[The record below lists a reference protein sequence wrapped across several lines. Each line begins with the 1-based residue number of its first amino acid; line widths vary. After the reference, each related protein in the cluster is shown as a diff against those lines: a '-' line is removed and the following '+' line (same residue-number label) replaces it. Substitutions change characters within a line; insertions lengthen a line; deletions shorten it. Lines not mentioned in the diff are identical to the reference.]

1 MAIRQILRQTTST
14 QRGIARE
21 GVRTNVVSRIDR
33 RTIDDRIVSTA
44 TIPFIRSRF
53 LSFVGRNFKP
63 NTRLYAFF
71 DEVNVS
77 SYITPAANVVVS
89 PLSNKKFDF
98 ESSAEQYAEE
108 NALNARRVDGN
119 HQAAFNKGD
128 IIYVQQ
134 RVGFPTANTL
144 VNTPGTG
151 ILTYYGAG
159 NVMYLTNIKGT
170 LLQGDTVVG
179 SISGANATLGA
190 TVTQPP
196 MGSTLLT
203 NAAGDIAGTFLI
215 PNTNF
220 LRFRTGI
227 RELVFTDS
235 STNDKIV
242 ADTQG
247 RVNYTATGTLQ
258 TRQSTIASVRNA
270 EVVREVVRETDT
282 VTDTADRIISD
293 TGWYDPLAQTF
304 LIDVKNG
311 CFLTKIDIFFQSK
324 DTSIPVSVEIR
335 NTVNGYPGKRVLPF
349 SRVTL
354 NPEDVQISDDASKAT
369 TFTFKSPVYVEE
381 NGEYCVVIYTDS
393 INYKVWIS
401 ELGQNA
407 LGTDRR
413 ISQQPYAGVLFKSQN
428 ASTWSAD
435 QLQDLKFVLYR
446 AQFDNS
452 TTGRFS
458 VVNETLPQVRLPL
471 NALNFKNES
480 RVVTVIHPS
489 HGLVHGSKV
498 TISGYDGLNGNI
510 ALSDINK
517 QHVIG
522 NVLLD
527 SYTINVNPNV
537 ANATTS
543 YTSSNIRATRDLT
556 FSVLQPI
563 IEYRNFT
570 GTDITFR
577 ANVTTGTSTSSS
589 KEPSVSVLANENNY
603 FATPKAV
610 KSVDNESVASGEGRK
625 SLEVTA
631 TLSSTL
637 ENLSPVIDLNRTSA
651 VVVSNRIDNVTEANV
666 VMYHD
671 DVEVLSSNLRIGIS
685 GNVITTNDKLVAN
698 ILGSLHVGKSLQIIS
713 NAGINA
719 NVVISKVTNDE
730 RGNANV
736 EIYSVLVSQPIAS
749 NLVTLIQRNN
759 FVDERAYLGG
769 SAAAKYVTKQ
779 VTLQYPSRFLKILF
793 AANVPREGEIDVY
806 YRTLDLGSQE
816 PLGMKNYTLAQP
828 QFSIPKT
835 ENPRTFSDV
844 SYEIDDLPL
853 FTAVT
858 VKIVFRSS
866 NSSQVPSIKDLR
878 IIACP

>member
-33 RTIDDRIVSTA
+33 RTVDDRIVSTA

-53 LSFVGRNFKP
+53 LTFVGRNFKP

-71 DEVNVS
+71 DEISVS
-77 SYITPAANVVVS
+77 SYITPAANVVVT
-89 PLSNKKFDF
+89 PLSTKKFDF

-108 NALNARRVDGN
+108 NVLGARRVDNN

-128 IIYVQQ
+128 IVYVQL
-134 RVGFPTANTL
+134 RVGNPTANTL

-190 TVTQPP
+190 TVSQPT
-196 MGSTLLT
+196 MGSNIFT
-203 NAAGDIAGTFLI
+203 NATGDIAGTFLI

-220 LRFRTGI
+220 LRFRTGT

-235 STNDKIV
+235 STNDKAL

-270 EVVREVVRETDT
+270 EIIREVVRETDT
-282 VTDTADRIISD
+282 ITDTSDRVIGD

-311 CFLTKIDIFFQSK
+311 CFLTKVDIFFQKK
-324 DTSIPVSVEIR
+324 DSALPVSLEIR

-354 NPEDVQISDDASKAT
+354 NPEDVVISNDATKAT

-381 NGEYCVVIYTDS
+381 NGEYCIVLYTDS

-428 ASTWSAD
+428 ASTWTAD
-435 QLQDLKFVLYR
+435 QLQDLKFKLYR
-446 AQFDNS
+446 AQFDTS
-452 TTGRFS
+452 TTGKFAI
-458 VVNETLPQVRLPL
+458 VNESLPFVRLPL
-471 NALNFKNES
+471 NAINFKANS
-480 RVVTVIHPS
+480 QVVTIIHPS
-489 HGLVHGSKV
+489 HGMLHGSNV
-498 TISGYDGLNGNI
+498 TINGFDGAHNI
-510 ALSDINK
+510 PAADINK
-517 QHVIG
+517 THVIG

-527 SYTINVNPNV
+527 SYTI
-537 ANATTS
+537 TTGNIADTSIS
-543 YTSSNIRATRDLT
+543 YTSSNIKATRDLT
-556 FSVLQPI
+556 FSVIQPVV
-563 IEYRNFT
+563 EFRNFT
-570 GTDITFR
+570 GTDVTFR
-577 ANVTTGTSTSSS
+577 ANVTSGNVASSVKDS
-589 KEPSVSVLANENNY
+589 PVSILANENNY
-603 FATPKAV
+603 FVLPKAV
-610 KSVDNESVASGEGRK
+610 KATVNETGIGSERK
-625 SLEVTA
+625 SLEILA
-631 TLSSTL
+631 TLSTTL
-637 ENLSPVIDLNRTSA
+637 ENLSPVIDINRTSA
-651 VVVSNRIDNVTEANV
+651 IVVSNRIDSVSEANV
-666 VMYHD
+666 SFAHD
-671 DVEVLSSNLRIGIS
+671 TSNVLTSNLYVKFDGNSIS
-685 GNVITTNDKLVAN
+685 TTNKLVAN
-698 ILGSLHVGKSLQIIS
+698 ILGTLHVGKSLQISS

-719 NVVISKVTNDE
+719 NVIISKVSNDE
-730 RGNANV
+730 TGNANV
-736 EIYSVLVSQPIAS
+736 IVYYTFPTQAELANV
-749 NLVTLIQRNN
+749 VTLVQRNN

-779 VTLQYPSRFLKILF
+779 VTLQNPSRFLKILF
-793 AANVPREGEIDVY
+793 SANVPKEAEIDVY

-816 PLGMKNYTLAQP
+816 SLGFKNYTLAQP
-828 QFSIPKT
+828 EFGIPKT
-835 ENPRTFSDV
+835 ENPRKFSDV

>member
-14 QRGIARE
+14 QRGVARE
-21 GVRTNVVSRIDR
+21 GVRTSVVSRIDR
-33 RTIDDRIVSTA
+33 RTIDERIVSTA

-53 LSFVGRNFKP
+53 LTFVGRNFKP

-71 DEVNVS
+71 DEVNVT
-77 SYITPAANVVVS
+77 SYITPAANVAVT
-89 PLSNKKFDF
+89 PLSTKKFDF

-108 NALNARRVDGN
+108 NALGARRVDGN

-128 IIYVQQ
+128 IIFVEQ
-134 RVGFPTANTL
+134 RVGVGAPYTL
-144 VNTPGTG
+144 VNTPGSG
-151 ILTYYGAG
+151 VLTYYGAA
-159 NVMYLTNIKGT
+159 NVMYLTNIRGT

-190 TVTQPP
+190 TVTQPA
-196 MGSTLLT
+196 MGSTILT
-203 NAAGDIAGTFLI
+203 NSTGDIAGTFLI

-220 LRFRTGI
+220 LRFRTGT

-235 STNDKIV
+235 STNDKIL

-258 TRQSTIASVRNA
+258 TRQSTIAAVRNA

-282 VTDTADRIISD
+282 VTDTADRIIGD

-311 CFLTKIDIFFQSK
+311 CFLTKIDVFFQSK
-324 DTSIPVSVEIR
+324 DTALPVSVEIR

-354 NPEDVQISDDASKAT
+354 NPEDVTTSNDASNAT
-369 TFTFKSPVYVEE
+369 TFVFKSPVYVEE
-381 NGEYCVVIYTDS
+381 NGEYCVVLYTDS

-446 AQFDNS
+446 AEFDTS
-452 TTGRFS
+452 TTGKFS
-458 VVNETLPQVRLPL
+458 VVNETIPQVRLPL
-471 NALNFKNES
+471 NAINFKNNS
-480 RVVTVIHPS
+480 PVVTIVHPS
-489 HGLVHGSKV
+489 HGMVHGSYV
-498 TISGYDGLNGNI
+498 TLSGFDGGYNI
-510 ALSDINK
+510 PAANINK
-517 QHVIG
+517 THVVG

-527 SYTINVNPNV
+527 SYTVTVGNI
-537 ANATTS
+537 ADTTIS
-543 YTSSNIRATRDLT
+543 YTSSNIRATRDLSY
-556 FSVLQPI
+556 SVLQPI
-563 IEYRNFT
+563 IEFRNFT
-570 GTDITFR
+570 GTDVTFR
-577 ANVTTGTSTSSS
+577 ANATSGLSATVA
-589 KEPSVSVLANENNY
+589 KDPSVSVLANENNY
-603 FATPKAV
+603 FAAPKSV
-610 KSVDNESVASGEGRK
+610 KSVENESVGSGVGRK

-651 VVVSNRIDNVTEANV
+651 IVVSNRIDNVTSANV
-666 VMYHD
+666 LFLHD
-671 DVEVLSSNLRIGIS
+671 VSNVLTSNSNIS
-685 GNVITTNDKLVAN
+685 LTGNLISTDNPTVAN
-698 ILGSLHVGKSLQIIS
+698 ILGSLHVGKSLQISS
-713 NAGINA
+713 NAGVNA
-719 NVVISKVTNDE
+719 NVIISKVTNDE

-736 EIYSVLVSQPIAS
+736 EVYYTFPTQLVAA
-749 NLVTLIQRNN
+749 NLVTLAQRDS

-769 SAAAKYVTKQ
+769 SVAAKYVTKQ

-793 AANVPREGEIDVY
+793 AANVPQQGEIDVY

-816 PLGMKNYTLAQP
+816 PLGMKNYTLLQP

-835 ENPRTFSDV
+835 ENPRTFSDI
-844 SYEIDDLPL
+844 SYEVDDLPL

>member
-14 QRGIARE
+14 QRGVARE

-33 RTIDDRIVSTA
+33 RTVDDRIVSTA

-53 LSFVGRNFKP
+53 LTFVGRNFKP

-71 DEVNVS
+71 DEINVT
-77 SYITPAANVVVS
+77 SYITPAANVSVTPS
-89 PLSNKKFDF
+89 SSKKFDF

-108 NALNARRVDGN
+108 SALNARRVDGN

-128 IIYVQQ
+128 IVYVEK
-134 RVGFPTANTL
+134 RVADANTYTL
-144 VNTPGTG
+144 TNTLGTG

-170 LLQGDTVVG
+170 LLLGDTVVG

-196 MGSTLLT
+196 MGSTVIT
-203 NAAGDIAGTFLI
+203 NSTGDIAGTFLI

-220 LRFRTGI
+220 LRFRTGT

-258 TRQSTIASVRNA
+258 TRQSTIAAVRNA

-282 VTDTADRIISD
+282 VTDTSDRIIGD

-311 CFLTKIDIFFQSK
+311 CFLTKIDVFFQSK
-324 DTSIPVSVEIR
+324 DTSLPVSVEIR

-354 NPEDVQISDDASKAT
+354 NPEDVQVSNDATKAT

-381 NGEYCVVIYTDS
+381 NGEYCVVLYTDS

-446 AQFDNS
+446 AEFDTS
-452 TTGRFS
+452 TTGKFS
-458 VVNETLPQVRLPL
+458 VVNETLPQIRLPL
-471 NALNFKNES
+471 NALNFRNGSK
-480 RVVTVIHPS
+480 VITVIQPS
-489 HGLVHGSKV
+489 HGMVHGSSV
-498 TISGYDGLNGNI
+498 TLSGFDGAYNI
-510 ALSDINK
+510 PAANVNQK
-517 QHVIG
+517 HTIG

-527 SYTINVNPNV
+527 SYTITVGNT
-537 ANATTS
+537 ADTTIS

-563 IEYRNFT
+563 VEFRNFT
-570 GTDITFR
+570 GTDVTFR
-577 ANVTTGTSTSSS
+577 ANVTTGTVASVA
-589 KEPSVSVLANENNY
+589 KENSVSVLANENNY

-610 KSVDNESVASGEGRK
+610 KAVENESVASGTARK

-637 ENLSPVIDLNRTSA
+637 ENLSPVIDINRTSA
-651 VVVSNRIDNVTEANV
+651 IVVSNRIDNVTEANV
-666 VMYHD
+666 LFLHD
-671 DVEVLSSNLRIGIS
+671 RTEVLSSNLRIGLS
-685 GNVITTNDKLVAN
+685 GNLITTNDKLVAN
-698 ILGSLHVGKSLQIIS
+698 ILGSLHVGKSLQISS
-713 NAGINA
+713 NAGVNA
-719 NVVISKVTNDE
+719 NVIVSKVTNDE

-736 EIYSVLVSQPIAS
+736 EVYYTFVTQPIAS
-749 NLVTLIQRNN
+749 NVVTLTQRDN
-759 FVDERAYLGG
+759 FVDERAFLGG
-769 SAAAKYVTKQ
+769 SAAAKYVTKT

-828 QFSIPKT
+828 RFSIPKT
-835 ENPRTFSDV
+835 ENPKTFSDV
-844 SYEIDDLPL
+844 EYEIEDIPL